1 MTLYI
6 ALLRLLH
13 VGGGVLWAGA
23 ILFISFF
30 LMPTVRALGP
40 DGGRFVQS
48 MGQVTKLS
56 RILPGSALTTII
68 AGALLYWEV
77 SGGLN
82 PAWLV
87 TPAGIT
93 LSLGA
98 LAALRAFFGP
108 ASALA
113 KGQKRTLALMQGIA
127 GRAPNEAEA
136 RELKELQ
143 AKVPGRYRELT
154 VLMILAVLCM
164 ALFRVI

>member
-1 MTLYI
+1 MDLYL

-13 VGGGVLWAGA
+13 VGAGVLWAGA
-23 ILFISFF
+23 IFFMAFF

-40 DGGRFVQS
+40 DGGKFVQS

-56 RILPGSALTTII
+56 RVLPGSALTTIL

-77 SGGLN
+77 SGGFN
-82 PAWLV
+82 PRWLV

-93 LSLGA
+93 LSVGA
-98 LAALRAFFGP
+98 IAAILAFFGP

-113 KGQKRTLALMQGIA
+113 RGQKRTIALMKDLNT
-127 GRAPNEAEA
+127 RAPNEAEA
-136 RELKELQ
+136 RELKALQ
-143 AKVPGRYRELT
+143 AKVPGRYRQLVT
-154 VLMILAVLCM
+154 LMLLAVLCM